1 MAKLYKDDGTIIEVE
16 PKNGRHFR
24 LEELYEML
32 ECDLVEMVFLRDNKI
47 MLIDE
52 EGKLTKSTFNKNATA
67 IFNEVQRISYDWIAG
82 HAIVCEQNQ
91 FV

>member
-47 MLIDE
+47 MLIYE
-52 EGKLTKSTFNKNATA
+52 EGKYTKSTLNVNATNLYNA
-67 IFNEVQRISYDWIAG
+67 VPRLNYDWIAG
-82 HAIVCEQNQ
+82 HAIVCESYQ
-91 FV
+91 FR

>member
-47 MLIDE
+47 MLID
-52 EGKLTKSTFNKNATA
+52 
-67 IFNEVQRISYDWIAG
+67 
-82 HAIVCEQNQ
+82 
-91 FV
+91 